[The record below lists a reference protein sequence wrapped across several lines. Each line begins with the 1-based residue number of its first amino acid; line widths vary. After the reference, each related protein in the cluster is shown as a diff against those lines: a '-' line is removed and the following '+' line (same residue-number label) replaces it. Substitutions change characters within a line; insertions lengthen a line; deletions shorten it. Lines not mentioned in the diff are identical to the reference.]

1 MSVSKK
7 HLSCGQVIRLLRGDQ
22 SQQLDDKRSLT
33 LLGRVICQQGFCKLL
48 GLGSSRFHRLK
59 ICAQTGTAAPLDGR
73 FLKKKGS
80 HASSKH
86 TAHRQAIIGFLEE
99 IYISLSEPMPEAKGP
114 LRGNKRL
121 AFQRRRGR
129 RPRLAAQ
136 LHRKG
141 DTSQMRL
148 LPPGTFSDYLQMLRA
163 RDGCEKISLKLFNKV
178 PALQL

>member
-1 MSVSKK
+1 M
-7 HLSCGQVIRLLRGDQ
+7 LRRDRD
-22 SQQLDDKRSLT
+22 QQLVDLPDDRRSLT
-33 LLGRVICQQGFCKLL
+33 LLGRPICQQGFRKLL
-48 GLGSSRFHRLK
+48 GLGSNRFHRLK
-59 ICAQTGTAAPLDGR
+59 TCAQTGSPAPVDGR

-80 HASSKH
+80 HGNLKQ

-141 DTSQMRL
+141 DTSKMRL

-163 RDGCEKISLKLFNKV
+163 REGCEKISLKLFSQV